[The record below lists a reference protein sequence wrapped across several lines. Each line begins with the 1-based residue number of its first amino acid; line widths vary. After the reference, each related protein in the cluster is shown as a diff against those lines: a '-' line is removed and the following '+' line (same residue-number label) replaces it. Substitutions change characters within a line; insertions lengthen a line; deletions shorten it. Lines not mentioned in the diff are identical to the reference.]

1 MTEPRILLFDID
13 GTLLLS
19 GGAGN
24 RSLERAMMTVTGRP
38 GGMTDVLPD
47 GKTDYSII
55 EEAFR
60 VNFRDM
66 ALGEEDIERTLEIYL
81 ESLEE
86 EVHKSEKFRLM
97 PGVPAILDACLD
109 AGHRLGLA
117 TGNLEEGAR
126 IKLERAGLWHYFK
139 FGGYGSDA
147 ADRTEMTRAAV
158 RKARAAVGEDV
169 PSERIYVIGDTPHDI
184 LCAHEAG
191 VRAVGV
197 GAARFTCGE
206 LAHHHPELLLEDLS
220 RAEEFLRGIGGG
232 L

>member
-1 MTEPRILLFDID
+1 
-13 GTLLLS
+13 
-19 GGAGN
+19 
-24 RSLERAMMTVTGRP
+24 
-38 GGMTDVLPD
+38 
-47 GKTDYSII
+47 
-55 EEAFR
+55 
-60 VNFRDM
+60 M
-66 ALGEEDIERTLEIYL
+66 ALGEKDIERTPLRFT
-81 ESLEE
+81 S
-86 EVHKSEKFRLM
+86 KASRKKSTSSEKFRLM
-97 PGVPAILDACLD
+97 PGVPAILDACLE

-117 TGNLEEGAR
+117 TGTLEEGAR
-126 IKLERAGLWHYFK
+126 IKLERARLWHYFE

-220 RAEEFLRGIGGG
+220 RAEEFLGGIV
-232 L
+232 